1 MEKFLYKQCEK
12 KEPKINIWFAYPA
25 IESFAMASLGYL
37 TIFQMLDSDCEI
49 YTERIYSDSKSTF
62 LTKQQVDFMGF
73 SVSFEIDILTIIKML
88 KKYEIPLKANERKEN
103 DPIIFA
109 GGPVLM
115 SNPLPFEDFF
125 DFIIIGEKTALKN
138 AANILKEKKN
148 YSKDELL
155 KKLSETK
162 GIYVPKYKKEKIET
176 VRDEI
181 TEEPVFTPILS
192 DKSFFK
198 DTFVIELERGCPKMC
213 NFCLASWLNIPTR
226 FVNYEKIIETID
238 FGLKYTN
245 KIALLGAY
253 VAGHPKFN
261 KIIEH
266 IAKKCEENPIEL
278 SISSLRADLTDIE
291 LVKTLVKCG
300 QRTATIAI
308 EAASQK
314 LRDFIGKDL
323 NEQQILNTIKICKQG
338 GLKGIKIYAMIGLP
352 TETDKDIEA
361 FIKLAQKMKNEIKKT
376 KGNFEITISTSS
388 FIPKPHTPFEKAI
401 REDKKTLENK
411 INYLKKNLHKLGV
424 NFRAPSIEWDNV
436 QSILSTY
443 EKSLA
448 DFLIE
453 VTEEGGNLGAFKKT
467 WRKYNKNGILPP
479 LYSTTKTLFNNTKA
493 VEWDFIYNGSSE
505 FKLREQKRLKQICS
519 I

>member
-181 TEEPVFTPILS
+181 NEEPVFTPILS

-467 WRKYNKNGILPP
+467 WRKYNKNGILSP

-493 VEWDFIYNGSSE
+493 VGWDFIYNGSSE